1 MSENRDERGGREAG
15 AEHHHRKRKSLWRR
29 FKHKVKRT
37 LYRKKW
43 LIPITLISLVL
54 LVGAGLFLRGQIAG
68 MAGSRVTAAKQ
79 MNVGSGYRNI
89 TYKGKE
95 YRYNSRITSVLYV
108 GVDSEGELKT
118 KDHFGA
124 GANAD
129 SISLVV
135 MDEFHRKMTIIAI
148 NRNTICKIHRYGRFG
163 HDFGEFVDQLCLSFA
178 YGDNGPMSCW
188 NLRNS
193 VSQIMYGIPINEYVI
208 TNRSSLPEIMRVLG
222 NITVT
227 VPNNDLA
234 DKGFIEGESAI
245 INTDNVET
253 FVRYRDTNV
262 DFSNVGRMERQRA
275 FINGAMETITELL
288 DLRPNEVWRKIEA
301 AEYCVQTNIT
311 RSRYLDLTKA
321 ISNAVYTDDSYYVV
335 DGKSVAGPLWD
346 EFYVDNEKLLDKIV
360 EIFYIEK

>member
-1 MSENRDERGGREAG
+1 MSENRDERSGREAG
-15 AEHHHRKRKSLWRR
+15 AEHHHRQRKSLWRR
-29 FKHKVKRT
+29 FKHEVKRT

-43 LIPITLISLVL
+43 LIPITLISVVL

-163 HDFGEFVDQLCLSFA
+163 HDFGEFVDQLCLSYA

-188 NLRNS
+188 NLCNS

-234 DKGFIEGESAI
+234 DKGTAI
-245 INTDNVET
+245 IRPSGTEPKIKFYIMAAGDSVEEADAK
-253 FVRYRDTNV
+253 V
-262 DFSNVGRMERQRA
+262 A
-275 FINGAMETITELL
+275 A
-288 DLRPNEVWRKIEA
+288 IEA
-301 AEYCVQTNIT
+301 AG
-311 RSRYLDLTKA
+311 A
-321 ISNAVYTDDSYYVV
+321 A
-335 DGKSVAGPLWD
+335 
-346 EFYVDNEKLLDKIV
+346 LLG
-360 EIFYIEK
+360 